1 MADAFKLPEL
11 GENVEA
17 GTITK
22 VMIDVGD
29 TVEVDQ
35 PVLEIETDKAVLEVP
50 SSVSG
55 TVSKLLAKEGAEI
68 RVGDPVFEYGENGA
82 AKDTASDDSDEKAEA
97 QPADK
102 EESSEADEEKD
113 DKKPAKK
120 ASGKKQPDTKPAADA
135 SESGSDDEA
144 VDESASKKTKDEPKG
159 TEAAAAAASDRDD
172 EPSSRQ
178 RRRQG
183 GPVAAAPSVRGF
195 AREIGIDINDVPGT
209 GPGGRI
215 SLQDVKD
222 FARNMNTDTR
232 GPGVAAA
239 PMSPQAAAAVNLPDF
254 SRWGEVEYEPMSG
267 VRRRTAEN
275 MTLSW
280 TTIPQVTQFD
290 KANVTELEKLRK
302 QFTKQVEAQG
312 GKLTMT
318 AIIVKVIAAA
328 LRKFPQFNASVDM
341 ANNELIYKKYYN
353 IGVAVDTDRG
363 LLVPVVRDV
372 DQKNLMDL
380 SIEITELA
388 ARARDR
394 KTKLEEM
401 QGGTFTISNL
411 GGIGGTGFSP
421 IVNAPEVAILGI
433 SRTQVEPIFVDGSFQ
448 PSSMLPLSL
457 SYDHRIIDGADG
469 ARFLRWVCEALQ
481 QPFLL
486 FLEG

>member
-17 GTITK
+17 GTVTK

-29 TVEVDQ
+29 HVEIDQ

-50 SSVSG
+50 SGVAG
-55 TVSKLLAKEGAEI
+55 EVSKLLAKEGAEI
-68 RVGDPVFEYGENGA
+68 RVGDPVFEYSANGKSP
-82 AKDTASDDSDEKAEA
+82 AKDDAPKEDAPKDEPPKDEA
-97 QPADK
+97 PKK
-102 EESSEADEEKD
+102 EVAPKESKSKD
-113 DKKPAKK
+113 DGKDEAPAKK
-120 ASGKKQPDTKPAADA
+120 ASEKAAERD
-135 SESGSDDEA
+135 DDEA
-144 VDESASKKTKDEPKG
+144 RSKERDEDAKAWKSQE
-159 TEAAAAAASDRDD
+159 DRG
-172 EPSSRQ
+172 EEERP
-178 RRRQG
+178 RRRSG
-183 GPVAAAPSVRGF
+183 GPVPAAPSVRGF
-195 AREIGIDINDVPGT
+195 AREIGIDINDVNGT

-222 FARNMNTDTR
+222 HARGINTDVR
-232 GPGVAAA
+232 GLVATA
-239 PMSPQAAAAVNLPDF
+239 PASPTSTAVNLPDF
-254 SRWGEVEYEPMSG
+254 SRWGEVEYETMSG

-275 MTLSW
+275 MSLAW

-290 KANVTELEKLRK
+290 KADVTELDNLRK
-302 QFTKQVEAQG
+302 QFTKQVEAEG

-328 LRKFPQFNASVDM
+328 LKKFPQFNSSVDM
-341 ANNELIYKKYYN
+341 ASNEIIYKKYYN

-372 DQKNLMDL
+372 DQKNLTEL

-388 ARARDR
+388 ERARNR

-401 QGGTFTISNL
+401 QGGTFTVSNL
-411 GGIGGTGFSP
+411 GGLGGTGFSP

-433 SRTQVEPIFVDGSFQ
+433 ARTQVEPVYVDGNFR

-457 SYDHRIIDGADG
+457 SYDHRVIDGADG
-469 ARFLRWVCEALQ
+469 ARFLRWVCQALQ

>member
-1 MADAFKLPEL
+1 MAEAFKLPEL

-17 GTITK
+17 GTVTK

-29 TVEVDQ
+29 HVEIDQ

-50 SSVSG
+50 SGVAG
-55 TVSKLLAKEGAEI
+55 EVSKLLAKEGAEI
-68 RVGDPVFEYGENGA
+68 RVGEPVFEYSPNGESPKKDGA
-82 AKDTASDDSDEKAEA
+82 KAKSSGDKSTDDD
-97 QPADK
+97 
-102 EESSEADEEKD
+102 EADDDEDEAEGKDAKQEDGKKKD
-113 DKKPAKK
+113 DKKKDSRTKKAPAGKEAAKK
-120 ASGKKQPDTKPAADA
+120 
-135 SESGSDDEA
+135 
-144 VDESASKKTKDEPKG
+144 SASKSKDDDSEQEDDKG
-159 TEAAAAAASDRDD
+159 EDAEAASSEKEDR
-172 EPSSRQ
+172 P
-178 RRRQG
+178 RRRTG
-183 GPVAAAPSVRGF
+183 GPVPAAPSVRGF
-195 AREIGIDINDVPGT
+195 AREIGIDINDVTGS

-222 FARNMNTDTR
+222 HARGINTDVR
-232 GPGVAAA
+232 GQA
-239 PMSPQAAAAVNLPDF
+239 PAGSTASPAAAAVNLPDF
-254 SRWGEVEYEPMSG
+254 SRWGEVEYETMSG

-275 MTLSW
+275 MTLAW

-290 KANVTELEKLRK
+290 KADITELDTLRK
-302 QFTKQVEAQG
+302 QFSRQVEAAG

-328 LRKFPQFNASVDM
+328 LKKFPQFNSSVDM
-341 ANNELIYKKYYN
+341 ANNEIIYKKYYN

-372 DQKNLMDL
+372 DQKNLTEL

-388 ARARDR
+388 ERARDR

-401 QGGTFTISNL
+401 QGGTFTVSNL

-433 SRTQVEPIFVDGSFQ
+433 ARTHVEPVYADGNLR

-457 SYDHRIIDGADG
+457 SYDHRVIDGADG
-469 ARFLRWVCEALQ
+469 ARFLRWVCAALQ